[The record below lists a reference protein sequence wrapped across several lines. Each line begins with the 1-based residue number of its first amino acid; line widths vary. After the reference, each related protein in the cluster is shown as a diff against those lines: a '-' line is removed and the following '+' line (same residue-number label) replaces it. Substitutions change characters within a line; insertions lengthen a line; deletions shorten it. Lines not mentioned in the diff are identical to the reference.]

1 MRLVSSASAIALDC
15 GSTCGEAPLSKMVT
29 RLPSPWWRASCCQ
42 AKRAPWPSAKSLF
55 LPPSRHTTLA
65 VLRRDLVDGP
75 GVARRDEQVA
85 VGVDVDRV
93 DVEVVEE
100 VADAGVGLGR
110 RHVVEAAPL
119 EQHLRARNLE
129 LLDDP
134 LDDLLRAAALA
145 GLREVDGAQIPGG
158 HERRPVGREE
168 ELVQVGRLPAA
179 GREPCDLA
187 VGLVEDH
194 VVAVAEPV
202 LGLPL
207 PPGQHRLALV
217 ERGLEVRG
225 RLVRGRVEPH
235 RLPVVVEDQHAALAG
250 ARRRRDEDAARGSAR
265 RRVEDGHL
273 RRLQV
278 RPRHEVMRVACA
290 SSARP
295 RALERPGRA
304 LAAAREKEPGAGR
317 QCSREQPAAADR
329 AVCVFLVQPSH
340 GTVPA
345 WCCPTKYGAW
355 LQRAVNA
362 WEVR

>member
-1 MRLVSSASAIALDC
+1 MLPREAGALA
-15 GSTCGEAPLSKMVT
+15 EREVAL
-29 RLPSPWWRASCCQ
+29 LA
-42 AKRAPWPSAKSLF
+42 AE
-55 LPPSRHTTLA
+55 PPHDVA
-65 VLRRDLVDGP
+65 VLLRDLVDGP
-75 GVARRDEQVA
+75 GVTRRDEQVA

-134 LDDLLRAAALA
+134 LHDLLRAAALA
-145 GLREVDGAQIPGG
+145 GLREVDGAQVPGG

-179 GREPCDLA
+179 GREPRDLA

-217 ERGLEVRG
+217 ESGLEVR
-225 RLVRGRVEPH
+225 
-235 RLPVVVEDQHAALAG
+235 
-250 ARRRRDEDAARGSAR
+250 
-265 RRVEDGHL
+265 
-273 RRLQV
+273 RRLCGV
-278 RPRHEVMRVACA
+278 GWNHTGSPSSSRISAPRWPGPDDGAMKM
-290 SSARP
+290 
-295 RALERPGRA
+295 RPGA
-304 LAAAREKEPGAGR
+304 V
-317 QCSREQPAAADR
+317 PAAGWR
-329 AVCVFLVQPSH
+329 
-340 GTVPA
+340 TVTFGG
-345 WCCPTKYGAW
+345 CRSGRDTK
-355 LQRAVNA
+355 
-362 WEVR
+362 